1 MDILCLR
8 PEFSGCERGMVI
20 DMNHRTERQDIRKWR
35 TLAGIL
41 ALFWMCVIFAF
52 SAQEKEESSEVSE
65 AISYRMVSSTGLL
78 FHLHLDEE
86 QLREIAA
93 AIENTVRKAAH
104 MTEYGILSIL
114 FYIWLGKWQFRVRRR
129 ALLAIAFAA
138 LYAVS
143 DEIHQLFV
151 PGRAGMVRDVVI
163 DSMGSVFGIFI
174 FLGVKKCI
182 SFLWNRRRSK
192 AERS

>member
-1 MDILCLR
+1 M
-8 PEFSGCERGMVI
+8 PTPKVSGYERGMVI
-20 DMNHRTERQDIRKWR
+20 DMNNRTERQNIQKWR

-86 QLREIAA
+86 QLREIAS

-114 FYIWLGKWQFRVRRR
+114 FYVWLGKWQFRVRRR
-129 ALLAIAFAA
+129 AVTATAFAA

-163 DSMGSVFGIFI
+163 DSIGAALGIFV

-182 SFLWNRRRSK
+182 SFLWNRRRFK
-192 AERS
+192 AIES

>member
-1 MDILCLR
+1 M
-8 PEFSGCERGMVI
+8 PTPKVSGYERGMVI
-20 DMNHRTERQDIRKWR
+20 DMNNRTERQNIQKWR

-41 ALFWMCVIFAF
+41 ALLWMCVIFAF

-86 QLREIAA
+86 QLREIAS

-114 FYIWLGKWQFRVRRR
+114 FYVWLGKWQFRVRRR
-129 ALLAIAFAA
+129 VITATAFAA

-163 DSMGSVFGIFI
+163 DSIGAALGIFV

-182 SFLWNRRRSK
+182 SFLWNRRRFK
-192 AERS
+192 AKKL

>member
-1 MDILCLR
+1 MKN
-8 PEFSGCERGMVI
+8 V
-20 DMNHRTERQDIRKWR
+20 RTF
-35 TLAGIL
+35 AGIL

-65 AISYRMVSSTGLL
+65 AISYRMVNSTGIL

-86 QLREIAA
+86 QIREIAG

-114 FYIWLGKWQFRVRRR
+114 FYIWLGKWQFGVRKRG
-129 ALLAIAFAA
+129 LLAIVLSV
-138 LYAVS
+138 LYACS
-143 DEIHQLFV
+143 DEFHQLFV
-151 PGRAGMVRDVVI
+151 PGRAGMVRDVLI
-163 DSMGSVFGIFI
+163 DSAGAILGILV

-182 SFLWNRRRSK
+182 SFLWNRHRFK
-192 AERS
+192 ATES